1 VLHQKFLLSVS
12 ALAPPPDFYFG
23 PLDPDLFDD
32 GLHWWQFDLLEE
44 VAAAFAAGERRV
56 LLQCPT
62 GAGKTVMALSAL
74 LSARQLD
81 MLAMFLVHRKELLR
95 QTSLRFTSS
104 QLDHSFVA
112 ADFPFEPDAGLLLAG
127 VQTLIRRLDLVL
139 PPVLVIVDECHHA
152 VSNTYTEIL
161 ERWPDAFILGLT
173 ATPERLDGRGLEEQ
187 YDLLIQGPSPAWL
200 IENGFLS
207 PYDYYAPEIP
217 DLTGV
222 PSTAGDFQREAAA
235 AVMNQPKLIGSL
247 VEHYLQYA
255 KGGQGIIFAQNRK
268 HSRKIAEAF
277 NAHGIPAQHVD
288 GDTPKDDRDNFDAA
302 FRAGDIRMG
311 TNVALFGE
319 GYDVPGISYLGI
331 ASATKSLINHL
342 QWCGRVLRY
351 VPGKRAVICD
361 HAGNALPSH
370 LGGRGLGL
378 PDDERDWSLLGRAAR
393 KAAGKDDTFSITQCL
408 ECFRVYPSAA
418 KSCPGCSANR
428 PAAPR
433 VIREQAGKLTKLE
446 REELKKA
453 EQRTRRSEEQAC
465 STYAEFR
472 SLAVARGYPK
482 PDKWA
487 KNRMQMK
494 RGTFWGFR

>member
-1 VLHQKFLLSVS
+1 MLHQRFLLSVS
-12 ALAPPPDFYFG
+12 TLAPLPEFDFG

-44 VAAAFAAGERRV
+44 VAALFAAGHRRV

-62 GAGKTVMALSAL
+62 GGGKTVMALSAL
-74 LSARQLD
+74 LSARRLGL
-81 MLAMFLVHRKELLR
+81 LAMFLVHRKELLR

-112 ADFPFEPDAGLLLAG
+112 AEFPFDPEAGLLLAG

-139 PPVLVIVDECHHA
+139 PPVLIIVDECHHA
-152 VSNTYTEIL
+152 VSNTYAEIL

-187 YDLLIQGPSPAWL
+187 YDVLVEGPSPAWL

-222 PSTAGDFQREAAA
+222 ASTGGDFQREAAA

-247 VEHYLQYA
+247 IEHYLQYA
-255 KGGQGIIFAQNRK
+255 NGGQGIVFAQNRQ
-268 HSRKIAEAF
+268 HSRKIADGF
-277 NAHGIPAQHVD
+277 RAHGIPAMHVD
-288 GDTPKDDRDNFDAA
+288 GDTPKDDRDHFDAA
-302 FRAGDIRMG
+302 FRAGDIRIG

-331 ASATKSLINHL
+331 GAATKSLINHL

-361 HAGNALPSH
+361 HAGNALPSV

-378 PDDERDWSLLGRAAR
+378 PDDEREWSLLGRAAR
-393 KAAGKDDTFSITQCL
+393 KAAGKDDVFSITQCL
-408 ECFRVYPSAA
+408 ECFRVYPSTA
-418 KSCPGCSANR
+418 KTCPGCSASR
-428 PAAPR
+428 PATPR
-433 VIREQAGKLTKLE
+433 IIREQEGKLTKLE

-453 EQRTRRSEEQAC
+453 EKFRRKAEEQAC
-465 STYAEFR
+465 KTYGEYL
-472 SLAVARGYPK
+472 SLAKARGFPK
-482 PDKWA
+482 AETWA
-487 KNRMQMK
+487 RNRMRM
-494 RGTFWGFR
+494 RSGSWSFG